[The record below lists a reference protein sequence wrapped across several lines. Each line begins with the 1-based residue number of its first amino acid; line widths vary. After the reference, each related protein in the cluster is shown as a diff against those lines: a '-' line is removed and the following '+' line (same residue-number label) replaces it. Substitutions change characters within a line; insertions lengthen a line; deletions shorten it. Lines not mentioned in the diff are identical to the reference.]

1 VATHPVDGTA
11 IEQRHIYVAPPDH
24 HMLLEQGR
32 IRVIRG
38 PRENRHQPAIDPL
51 FRSAGVAY
59 GPRVVGVILTGS
71 LDDGTAGLE
80 AIKQRGGVAVVQNYT
95 EALFS
100 SMPHSAV
107 EHVKVDYVLSLSAI
121 AEKLRE
127 LAHEVVKE
135 SEESP
140 VSRNMETEVSMAKMQ
155 IPPENEGE
163 QVGTPSAYSCP
174 ECGGVLWEI
183 HDGELLRFRCRV
195 GHAFSVESMMA
206 EQTDTIEE
214 AMWIALKT
222 LEESV
227 SISHRMASQA
237 RQRGHTSLVRRL
249 EERGKLAQQRVEL
262 LMNALQKSDTNP
274 PEVQDGISEKVSGSP
289 GT

>member
-1 VATHPVDGTA
+1 VSGHDIIVIGASAGGVEALVTLVGGLPADLPASIFVVLHIPPEGPSMLPTILGRSGPLVATHPVDGTA

-38 PRENRHQPAIDPL
+38 PRENRHRPAIDPL

-155 IPPENEGE
+155 IP
-163 QVGTPSAYSCP
+163 
-174 ECGGVLWEI
+174 
-183 HDGELLRFRCRV
+183 R
-195 GHAFSVESMMA
+195 
-206 EQTDTIEE
+206 
-214 AMWIALKT
+214 K
-222 LEESV
+222 
-227 SISHRMASQA
+227 
-237 RQRGHTSLVRRL
+237 
-249 EERGKLAQQRVEL
+249 
-262 LMNALQKSDTNP
+262 
-274 PEVQDGISEKVSGSP
+274 
-289 GT
+289 